1 MADSQRAPVFE
12 PMDNKISCGGFSVL
26 GGGISNKTIDLT
38 PFCFGMWVIDKEDAI
53 AGNKKN
59 VHFSRVSY
67 LQLANLIGDLDKGD
81 FSRFPVGGDVLNQM
95 VINKFL
101 YTKVAPSFG
110 LRFKGSKSQSELT
123 NSEQFLEVYWSTMIE
138 RSPGLNNSLKVCFAP
153 STQGM
158 LNYSIVDTQPTQSG
172 RYLYCNAK
180 TGENELIEI

>member
-1 MADSQRAPVFE
+1 M
-12 PMDNKISCGGFSVL
+12 
-26 GGGISNKTIDLT
+26 SNKTIDLT

-67 LQLANLIGDLDKGD
+67 LQLANLMGDLDKGD
-81 FSRFPVGGDVLNQM
+81 FSRFPVGGDVLNQE
-95 VINKFL
+95 VIADFVN
-101 YTKVAPSFG
+101 TKVALSFG
-110 LRFKGSKSQSELT
+110 LRFKGYKLKSELT
-123 NSEQFLEVYWSTMIE
+123 NSEMLIKNYWDATME
-138 RSPGLNNSLKVCFAP
+138 HFPELNHSLGVCFAP

-158 LNYSIVDTQPTQSG
+158 LDYSIVDTQPTQSG